1 MKNYLYLDS
10 KRASMGKKYIFVI
23 SIGLVAAIFDQLTK
37 LFIRKN
43 FQLGESLPL
52 INNTFHLT
60 YVTNTGSAFGLFK
73 NLNWF
78 FMLFS
83 IAVIIAI
90 FYYLRKKIDEKEKF
104 LQLAVGLLLGGTI
117 GNMAD
122 RIFYGAVTDFLDFRI
137 WPVFNVADS
146 AVTVSVIILIILLWK
161 K

>member
-1 MKNYLYLDS
+1 MD
-10 KRASMGKKYIFVI
+10 KKYLFVFFTAL
-23 SIGLVAAIFDQLTK
+23 LVALSDQLTK
-37 LFIRKN
+37 FLVRANLGLSESTPIIKN
-43 FQLGESLPL
+43 
-52 INNTFHLT
+52 IFHLT

-90 FYYLRKKIDEKEKF
+90 FYYLRKKIDEKEKS

-117 GNMAD
+117 GNMID
-122 RIFYGAVTDFLDFRI
+122 RILYGAVIDFLDFRI
-137 WPVFNVADS
+137 WPVFNFADS
-146 AVTVSVIILIILLWK
+146 AITISVILLIILLWK

>member
-1 MKNYLYLDS
+1 MD
-10 KRASMGKKYIFVI
+10 KKYLFVF
-23 SIGLVAAIFDQLTK
+23 SAALLVALLDQLTK
-37 LFIRKN
+37 FIIRNNLK
-43 FQLGESLPL
+43 LGSTTPI
-52 INNTFHLT
+52 INNIFHLT

-83 IAVIIAI
+83 ILVIIAI

-117 GNMAD
+117 GNMTD
-122 RIFYGAVTDFLDFRI
+122 RILYGAVIDFLDFRI

-146 AVTVSVIILIILLWK
+146 AITISVVLLIILLWK